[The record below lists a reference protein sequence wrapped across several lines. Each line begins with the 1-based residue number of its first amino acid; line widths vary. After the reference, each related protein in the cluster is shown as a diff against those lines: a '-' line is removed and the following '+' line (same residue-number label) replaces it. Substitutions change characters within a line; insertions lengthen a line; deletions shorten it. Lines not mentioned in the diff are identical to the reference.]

1 MNAQARETPS
11 RSRRKAGLGVLLIA
25 LAALLSGTAA
35 GAYPDRAIRL
45 IVAFPAGTTVDFVA
59 RLVGDRLEAALG
71 KPVVI
76 DNRPGAS
83 GSIGFELAARAPADG
98 YTLAIV
104 GLTLVTLPAT
114 SAARSVDP
122 QRELTPIVKLATQ
135 PAVVLAHPSL
145 KVDSLRELIAEA
157 QRRPGGIAYSTVGI
171 GASAQLAAELL
182 FKRAGVKL
190 LHIPYGNS
198 SFALKDLLAGEV
210 QLSFTYPTG
219 KEKFV
224 RAGQLKA
231 LAVTSS
237 HRLALMPEVPTIE
250 ECGFPDFDVSS
261 WFGMVAPAGTPR
273 DIVERLNGEFRRI
286 LDSPEV
292 RSTFASQGLEAE
304 GGTPEQF
311 GSFVAAELLRWTP
324 VVKALGI
331 RLE

>member
-1 MNAQARETPS
+1 MSPPSRES
-11 RSRRKAGLGVLLIA
+11 IGRSRRKASLGVVLIA
-25 LAALLSGTAA
+25 LAALVSGTAA
-35 GAYPDRAIRL
+35 GAYPERPIRL
-45 IVAFPAGTTVDFVA
+45 IVAFPAGTTLDLVA
-59 RLVGDRLEAALG
+59 RVVGDKLETALG

-83 GSIGFELAARAPADG
+83 GSIGFELAAKAPADG

-104 GLTLVTLPAT
+104 GLTLVTLPVT
-114 SAARSVDP
+114 SGSRTVDP
-122 QRELTPIVKLATQ
+122 LRDFTPIVKLATQ
-135 PAVVLAHPSL
+135 PAIVLAHPSL
-145 KVDSLRELIAEA
+145 KVDSLQELIAEA
-157 QRRPGGIAYSTVGI
+157 RRRPGGLAYSTVGI
-171 GASAQLAAELL
+171 GASTQLAAELL
-182 FKRAGVKL
+182 FRRAGVKL
-190 LHIPYGNS
+190 LYIPYSNS

-273 DIVERLNGEFRRI
+273 DVVDRLNAEFLRI
-286 LDSPEV
+286 LESPEV
-292 RSTFASQGLEAE
+292 RATFARQGLEAE
-304 GGTPEQF
+304 GGTAEQF
-311 GSFVAAELLRWTP
+311 GEYIAAEHRRWAP

-331 RLE
+331 KLE